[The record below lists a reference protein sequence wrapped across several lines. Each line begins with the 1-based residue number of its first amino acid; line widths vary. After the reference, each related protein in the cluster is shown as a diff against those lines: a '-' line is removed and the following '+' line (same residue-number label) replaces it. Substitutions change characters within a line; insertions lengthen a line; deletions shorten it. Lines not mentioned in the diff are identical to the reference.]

1 MIRRVKNFSILNSI
15 EKYDKLLTESKED
28 IEKWGKLKH
37 NKECLEL
44 FLANNIAE
52 ILFETKDKGE
62 IKMLLTSNVELVKR
76 LNRVVPP
83 ITPIPT
89 DNDDIFKCKAKN
101 MVLTWNIPFNKF
113 ASIHG
118 SKWQIMNFITIK
130 KENVELLHEALNNLI
145 IIRKENLPS

>member
-1 MIRRVKNFSILNSI
+1 MVGL
-15 EKYDKLLTESKED
+15 EDKLPFQSR
-28 IEKWGKLKH
+28 WGQIIPSGSWSDDTSMTVSAM
-37 NKECLEL
+37 ET
-44 FLANNIAE
+44 I
-52 ILFETKDKGE
+52 TKDKGE

-130 KENVELLHEALNNLI
+130 KENVELLHEALNSLI
-145 IIRKENLPS
+145 IIRKENLPT